1 MRRLVEG
8 TSKGSSRFAT
18 LKSSANCPR
27 EGSTR
32 ARFADGEALER
43 CWRAISTPSMN
54 IGPNPSDTSKPG
66 TASSFSFGSLA
77 EVGAAICALSNG
89 PPIFGP
95 FVKARVSGWRCFLAA
110 RGRSKRLDCRTNAL
124 DEERQRLV
132 TRFVLRQ
139 PPLAGAHRARAW
151 VAGRQSKTNA
161 PDALRRF
168 APIMMLARLRPLG
181 LSPEPTAK

>member
-1 MRRLVEG
+1 
-8 TSKGSSRFAT
+8 
-18 LKSSANCPR
+18 
-27 EGSTR
+27 
-32 ARFADGEALER
+32 
-43 CWRAISTPSMN
+43 MN

-95 FVKARVSGWRCFLAA
+95 FVKARLSGWRCFLAA

-132 TRFVLRQ
+132 TRFVAASAALR
-139 PPLAGAHRARAW
+139 GRASCARPGCREA
-151 VAGRQSKTNA
+151 VEDECS
-161 PDALRRF
+161 RRF
-168 APIMMLARLRPLG
+168 AQVRSDHDAR
-181 LSPEPTAK
+181 AAAAAWI